1 MTERAALAGVTL
13 AAGLA
18 LLAAAALAPE
28 PVAAGPRPPPD
39 PIRVRFAT
47 IAPEKT
53 PWADQLLDIKH
64 RIERESG
71 GRIKISMLLGGGP
84 YPGEQDMVRD
94 LRRGKLQAGAFSGG
108 AVASLV
114 PELQV
119 LELPYLF
126 RDEAEADFVIDE
138 VLGPALAKAAEREGF
153 VLAIWGENGWR
164 SIGTSARA
172 GPVRKPEDLAGLK
185 VRAQEMP
192 LHVDFWKA
200 LGATAVE
207 IPLAETLAAIETGVI
222 DGFDQTPLYATAAG
236 WHTRIKYFSLTD
248 HIYQPGIVVYNKRF
262 FDSLPDDLKK
272 VMLGDPAT
280 ERTRSRKGV
289 RAMNAE
295 LLAGFGEEGI
305 EVIALSTEEKAAF
318 QRLSL
323 PVREEYGK
331 RFGDLYRKAQ
341 DALAARR
348 ARTKTE

>member
-1 MTERAALAGVTL
+1 MTRRALIAGVALAGAVAL
-13 AAGLA
+13 LLAGLVS
-18 LLAAAALAPE
+18 PE
-28 PVAAGPRPPPD
+28 PVAAGPPPD
-39 PIRVRFAT
+39 PIRIRFAT

-71 GRIKISMLLGGGP
+71 GRLKISMLLGGGP
-84 YPGEQDMVRD
+84 YAGEQDMVRD

-114 PELQV
+114 AELQV

-126 RDEAEADFVIDE
+126 RDGDEAYFVIDE
-138 VLGPALAKAAEREGF
+138 VLGPSLEKAAEREGL

-172 GPVRKPEDLAGLK
+172 GPVRKPEHLAGLK
-185 VRAQEMP
+185 VRAQELP

-200 LGATAVE
+200 LGASAVE

-272 VMLGDPAT
+272 VVLGDPPA
-280 ERTRSRKGV
+280 ERVRSRAGV

-295 LLAGFGEEGI
+295 LLEAFKGEGI
-305 EVIALSTEEKAAF
+305 EVISLTKEEKDAF
-318 QRLSL
+318 QSLSL
-323 PVREEYGK
+323 PVQEEYGK
-331 RFGDLYRKAQ
+331 RFGDLYRRAL

-348 ARTKTE
+348 ARGG